1 MSRFTRMTRRAAI
14 ACGAAAG
21 LAALPSPAPA
31 APEDGKSIDA
41 HSHVWTPDTDRF
53 PLVEGRTKQDLV
65 PPSFTD
71 DELMSIARPHGVGR
85 VVLIQHTRYH
95 LFDNTYLS
103 DVVRRHPQRFR
114 AVGMID
120 DFRTGAADTMKE
132 LLPQGF
138 TGFRIT
144 PLIRQTPRETW
155 LRTEGMQAMWKT
167 GAETRQA
174 MCCLIDPQDLP
185 GVDAMCDKFPDTPVV
200 VDHLARIGTDGQFKD
215 EDLSNLCKLARHK
228 LTYVKVSAFY
238 ALGKKKPPYLE
249 LVPVIKR
256 VFEAFGPQRLMWA
269 SDSPYQ
275 LQGENTYQASISL
288 VRDHLDFLSNEDRQW
303 LLAKTAERVFFT

>member
-1 MSRFTRMTRRAAI
+1 
-14 ACGAAAG
+14 
-21 LAALPSPAPA
+21 
-31 APEDGKSIDA
+31 
-41 HSHVWTPDTDRF
+41 
-53 PLVEGRTKQDLV
+53 
-65 PPSFTD
+65 
-71 DELMSIARPHGVGR
+71 
-85 VVLIQHTRYH
+85 
-95 LFDNTYLS
+95 
-103 DVVRRHPQRFR
+103 
-114 AVGMID
+114 MID

-155 LRTEGMQAMWKT
+155 LWTEGMQAMWKT